1 MNNTYLK
8 YFTEKEA
15 KENINANTSKH
26 KHDEQEIFK
35 STYVVNKTWSD
46 VFHEKILEKL
56 TVTLLVITIY
66 Q

>member
-26 KHDEQEIFK
+26 KHDEQKIFK
-35 STYVVNKTWSD
+35 FTYVVNKTWSD
-46 VFHEKILEKL
+46 VFHEKILEN
-56 TVTLLVITIY
+56 
-66 Q
+66 